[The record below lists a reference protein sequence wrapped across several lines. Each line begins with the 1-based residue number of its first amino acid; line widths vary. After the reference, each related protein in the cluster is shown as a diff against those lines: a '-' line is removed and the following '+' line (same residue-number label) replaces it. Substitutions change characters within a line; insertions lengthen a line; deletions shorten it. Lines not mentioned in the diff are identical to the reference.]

1 MTLCGIILSALLV
14 GLLVFL
20 PFYGAGLLCIWG
32 GKELKAKAASMIRES
47 KRLVIAETRTSTWHY
62 HLRELAPEEEP
73 KLGGLPSGTQ
83 ALCGNPNLGWDV
95 LIPLTAWG
103 IQDKTSHWCSACEAI
118 SGKRPSEPAL
128 QGNRGA

>member
-1 MTLCGIILSALLV
+1 MTVFYISMSALLV

-20 PFYGAGLLCIWG
+20 PFYGAGQLCIWG
-32 GKELKAKAASMIRES
+32 GKELKAKAARMVRES

-73 KLGGLPSGTQ
+73 NLGGLPAGTQ

-95 LIPLTAWG
+95 QIPLTAWG

-118 SGKRPSEPAL
+118 RGK
-128 QGNRGA
+128 